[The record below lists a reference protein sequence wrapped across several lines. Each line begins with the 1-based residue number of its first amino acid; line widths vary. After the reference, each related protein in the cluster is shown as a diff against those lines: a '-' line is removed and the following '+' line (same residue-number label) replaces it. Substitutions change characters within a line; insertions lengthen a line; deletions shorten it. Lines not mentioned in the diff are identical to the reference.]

1 MATESAEEVGTGT
14 SGLISGDRIAVDA
27 EEDEGEDAEADEVAR
42 NPSDGGFGGGGGG
55 GGPPVD
61 DCCPICFGEFAVACK
76 ANCGHWYCGGC
87 ILQFWNY
94 SAASR
99 PCKCP
104 MCSASITNLDPEASL
119 LNRQEKE
126 VTEVLREV
134 QRYNRLYVGGA
145 RGLVQKVRES
155 PLFIKRI
162 VIRMMDPDRPEYF
175 LQEARLLAMIMSA
188 LYAFSP
194 FDFIPINGAGVVRL
208 FDHLAIII
216 VLGLRLIGLY
226 RQRRLNQRV
235 RQMAAADQHLAE

>member
-145 RGLVQKVRES
+145 RGLVQVELDT
-155 PLFIKRI
+155 LFSHGRSKWFYSVFSLFGI
-162 VIRMMDPDRPEYF
+162 VN
-175 LQEARLLAMIMSA
+175 
-188 LYAFSP
+188 LYVYSIF
-194 FDFIPINGAGVVRL
+194 
-208 FDHLAIII
+208 
-216 VLGLRLIGLY
+216 Y
-226 RQRRLNQRV
+226 RSCIQ
-235 RQMAAADQHLAE
+235 D